1 MRIRLSLDANR
12 SFGDCPGA
20 RPASRQLSDPILI
33 PRWPKGMTD
42 IGADKGF
49 RLEVSFV
56 GFEAVLALHG
66 DVDMSSA
73 PELGEYL
80 DWAIDQ
86 GHRFVVLDL
95 GDLDFIDASS
105 LRVIG
110 GVANRLLLSGGALSV
125 RSPSPFFRR
134 LLDIVGIGDLVRI
147 ELEEPVVSTDGPD
160 TETDLRMP
168 LKAVSAVSVGLSGFL
183 QRVAAIP
190 SDDDVVNGAL
200 RLVVALAR
208 ATVGGADGVSISLRR
223 HGTLTTVAASDQTIL
238 DMDAGQYET
247 GEGPCVDASLRGQ
260 RFYAD
265 LLETETRWPAFTP
278 KARALGINSILSSPL
293 AASNTA
299 VGALNIYS
307 RTSSAFAVRDQ
318 DLASLF
324 AREAS
329 VILSDARV
337 DVTDQE
343 LDERLGQALRT
354 RELIAQAQGVIM
366 QRDRIGEDLAYT
378 RLRRTALKG
387 GLLLR
392 ERAQEIVDAARH
404 RPDAADLHREIE
416 RG

>member
-1 MRIRLSLDANR
+1 
-12 SFGDCPGA
+12 
-20 RPASRQLSDPILI
+20 
-33 PRWPKGMTD
+33 MTD
-42 IGADKGF
+42 IGDDKGF

-66 DVDMSSA
+66 DIDMSSA

-110 GVANRLLLSGGALSV
+110 VVANRLLLSGGALSV

-134 LLDIVGIGDLVRI
+134 LLDIVGIADLVRT
-147 ELEEPVVSTDGPD
+147 EKPSVSADD
-160 TETDLRMP
+160 VDIETDLRMP
-168 LKAVSAVSVGLSGFL
+168 WKVANAVSVGFSGFL
-183 QRVAAIP
+183 QRVAAVP
-190 SDDDVVNGAL
+190 SDDDAINGAL
-200 RLVVALAR
+200 RLVVALAQ
-208 ATVGGADGVSISLRR
+208 ATVGGADGVSISLCR
-223 HGTLTTVAASDQTIL
+223 HGALTTVAASDQTIL

-247 GEGPCVDASLRGQ
+247 GEGPCVDASVRGQ
-260 RFYAD
+260 GFYAE
-265 LLETETRWPAFTP
+265 LLDTETRWPAFTP

-293 AASNTA
+293 RASNTP

-307 RTSSAFAVRDQ
+307 CTSSAFAVRDQ
-318 DLASLF
+318 DLASLL

-343 LDERLGQALRT
+343 LDERMGQALRT
-354 RELIAQAQGVIM
+354 RELISQAQGVIM
-366 QRDRIGEDLAYT
+366 QRDGIGEDLAYT
-378 RLRRTALKG
+378 RLRRTALKRG
-387 GLLLR
+387 QLLR
-392 ERAQEIVDAARH
+392 ERAQEIVDGARH